1 MEKIVTSTGFECEI
15 DRDALNDMELFD
27 CICKLQ
33 DGDMMQLPK
42 IFGKILS
49 EDDIKRLYDHCRTES
64 GRVPIEQVSEEL
76 NNIFT
81 AMSGGVAKKS

>member
-1 MEKIVTSTGFECEI
+1 MEVVTSTGFKCNI
-15 DRDALNDMELFD
+15 DPDALNDMELFD

-42 IFGKILS
+42 IFGKLLS
-49 EDDIKRLYDHCRTES
+49 DEDYERLKDHCRTES
-64 GRVPIEQVSEEL
+64 GRVPIERISEEL

-81 AMSGGVAKKS
+81 GMSGIGKKS

>member
-1 MEKIVTSTGFECEI
+1 MEVVTSTGFKCNI
-15 DRDALNDMELFD
+15 DPDALNDMDLFD

-42 IFGKILS
+42 IFGKLLS
-49 EDDIKRLYDHCRTES
+49 EEDYNRLKDHCRTES
-64 GRVPIEQVSEEL
+64 GRVPIERISEEL

-81 AMSGGVAKKS
+81 GMSGIGKKS

>member
-1 MEKIVTSTGFECEI
+1 MEKVVTSTGFKCNI
-15 DRDALNDMELFD
+15 DPDALNDMDLFD

-42 IFGKILS
+42 IFGKLLS
-49 EDDIKRLYDHCRTES
+49 DEDYERLKDHCRTES
-64 GRVPIEQVSEEL
+64 GRVPIERISEEL

-81 AMSGGVAKKS
+81 GMSGIGKKS

>member
-1 MEKIVTSTGFECEI
+1 MGKVVTSTGFECEI
-15 DRDALNDMELFD
+15 DPDALNDMELFD

-42 IFGKILS
+42 IFGKLLS
-49 EDDIKRLYDHCRTES
+49 DEDYERLKDHCRTES
-64 GRVPIEQVSEEL
+64 GRVPIERVSEEL

-81 AMSGGVAKKS
+81 GMSGIGKKS

>member
-1 MEKIVTSTGFECEI
+1 MEVVTSTGFKCNI
-15 DRDALNDMELFD
+15 DPDALNDMDLFD

-42 IFGKILS
+42 IFGKLLS
-49 EDDIKRLYDHCRTES
+49 DEDYNRLKDHCRTES
-64 GRVPIEQVSEEL
+64 GRVPIERISEEL

-81 AMSGGVAKKS
+81 GMSGIGKKS